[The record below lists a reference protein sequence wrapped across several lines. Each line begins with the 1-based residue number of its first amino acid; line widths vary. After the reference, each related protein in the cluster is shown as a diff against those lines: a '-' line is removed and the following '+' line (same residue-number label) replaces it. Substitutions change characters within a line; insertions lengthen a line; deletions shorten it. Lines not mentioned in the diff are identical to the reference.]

1 MRSQMAGL
9 TIFDKIISG
18 EIPSEKIYEDDV
30 VLAFKDVNPQAPTH
44 VLVIPKKKIAG
55 FADVHQQTEAD
66 MGAYMVRISR
76 IASELGLDEDG
87 YRVVFNQGN
96 DGGQTVDYI
105 HAHIIGGRALN
116 WPPG

>member
-1 MRSQMAGL
+1 MAGL

-55 FADVHQQTEAD
+55 FSDVHQQAEAD
-66 MGAYMVRISR
+66 MGAYMVRISK